1 MSKYTEPGVILINEV
16 RYAFEDSIGKRVP
29 NKSRKIEHVQS
40 RMAISN
46 AVRPYATLKNI
57 GLLFDKDHSS
67 IHHYIKEHEAM
78 LLYSECYV
86 KKFGEAMRLTHE
98 VARELRVCSIYSSLS
113 KNGREQ
119 SLHDHLKNTDKV
131 ITNMSKLRKE
141 ILKQIDD
148 EFESVE

>member
-78 LLYSECYV
+78 MKAYPNYQL
-86 KKFGEAMRLTHE
+86 KFNIAME
-98 VARELRVCSIYSSLS
+98 VVRELRVCSIYSSLS